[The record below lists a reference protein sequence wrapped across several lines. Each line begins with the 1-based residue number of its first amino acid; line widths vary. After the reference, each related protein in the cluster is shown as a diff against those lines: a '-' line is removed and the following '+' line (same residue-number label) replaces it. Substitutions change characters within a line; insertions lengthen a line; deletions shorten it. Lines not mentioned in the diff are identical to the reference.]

1 MVRQGEEQEE
11 PERRVRHG
19 VQCGGSSHST
29 VVQDVEVWSDVGQ
42 TSSVEVG
49 EKTGGSVR
57 L

>member
-1 MVRQGEEQEE
+1 MVGQDEEQE

-42 TSSVEVG
+42 ASSVEVR
-49 EKTGGSVR
+49 EKTVGSVR